1 MIAVDL
7 PDAPAVEG
15 VCVSAV
21 AVRERSRNDSGG
33 ARLEERN
40 SDKTQ
45 IERAHERKTERER
58 ERERQKMALCVC
70 LCERK
75 TDRWEKRGKRRGKG
89 EEER

>member
-58 ERERQKMALCVC
+58 ERQKMALCVC

-75 TDRWEKRGKRRGKG
+75 TDRWKKRGKRRGKG